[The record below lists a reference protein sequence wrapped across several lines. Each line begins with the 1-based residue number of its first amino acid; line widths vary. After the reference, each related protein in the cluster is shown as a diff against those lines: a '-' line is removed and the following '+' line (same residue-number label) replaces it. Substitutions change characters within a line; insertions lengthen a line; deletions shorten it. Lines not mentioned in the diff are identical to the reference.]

1 MATRTAYRML
11 AGTHAQTG
19 TMELLRYRI
28 CKELFKNLAFEDI
41 YSGRS
46 AALPSIC
53 PPRLLT
59 ASQGC
64 TSRLSM
70 VERMLPKVAFALSA
84 VDSDHVDEAAVT
96 RCEDRLRA
104 VDWYTAAQ
112 ARDHANV
119 LALLREVREAT
130 PPVPAIQSHELQSV
144 RRRSRDLVEAAA
156 MSADSSYLSLL
167 PMEFISDEDKEYWRS
182 IDEAHDRAQASR
194 PTSRRPPRGWVE
206 TADAST
212 QTLSFVPEPST
223 AESDRA
229 DILRICKLRYVEPIS
244 LPHVAASESDE
255 CSAGDESD
263 HAAASAPL
271 PAAPACS
278 DSADDDGGAP
288 GPSGRQPWRPEPRDE
303 RARLRFELESD
314 SSFA

>member
-1 MATRTAYRML
+1 MLFSDQMSLCCPLCGGMRALACAAT
-11 AGTHAQTG
+11 TH
-19 TMELLRYRI
+19 LSF
-28 CKELFKNLAFEDI
+28 C
-41 YSGRS
+41 
-46 AALPSIC
+46 
-53 PPRLLT
+53 
-59 ASQGC
+59 C
-64 TSRLSM
+64 TSVRITPMILM
-70 VERMLPKVAFALSA
+70 
-84 VDSDHVDEAAVT
+84 HV
-96 RCEDRLRA
+96 
-104 VDWYTAAQ
+104 
-112 ARDHANV
+112 
-119 LALLREVREAT
+119 
-130 PPVPAIQSHELQSV
+130 
-144 RRRSRDLVEAAA
+144 
-156 MSADSSYLSLL
+156 
-167 PMEFISDEDKEYWRS
+167 
-182 IDEAHDRAQASR
+182 DRAQASR

-255 CSAGDESD
+255 YSAGDESD
-263 HAAASAPL
+263 HAAASGPL